1 MIVRE
6 LKATIMCPGCNNSFI
21 YSALALYDSIED
33 VYKTYLE
40 PQLKECT
47 KCRKADM
54 IIKDANYTIKSN
66 RSKCIISWRCL
77 HCDTTWEQSEYLD
90 RGALAKGKT
99 ISQIMPTITC
109 PNVFCLRKADVLMTG
124 IKKAR

>member
-6 LKATIMCPGCNNSFI
+6 LKATIMCPECNNSFI
-21 YSALALYDSIED
+21 YSALAIHSSIES
-33 VYKTYLE
+33 VYKIYLE

-54 IIKDANYTIKSN
+54 IVKDANCTIKSN
-66 RSKCIISWRCL
+66 RSRCTISWRCL
-77 HCDTTWEQSEYLD
+77 HCDTTWQQSEYLD
-90 RGALAKGKT
+90 RGALANGKT
-99 ISQIMPTITC
+99 ISQTMPKVTC
-109 PNVFCLRKADVLMTG
+109 PNVFCLSKADVMMTG